1 MNKRDTFEQW
11 FKQNYYACQFARDSD
26 NEYLDHYAAVCW
38 EAWKAATEKPQI
50 NQAKHLCANYCSRYN
65 DEQCST
71 CMINDEPEKPNT
83 LLGKVAHEAQLIQ
96 RMSGIVAAIDSY
108 SCVELAN
115 ISNRLFLLVDG
126 SHETN

>member
-38 EAWKAATEKPQI
+38 EAWKAATEKSQI

-71 CMINDEPEKPNT
+71 CMINDEPEPIELIKASVKKYHLALKNRQH
-83 LLGKVAHEAQLIQ
+83 GGVAS
-96 RMSGIVAAIDSY
+96 M
-108 SCVELAN
+108 LALQE
-115 ISNRLFLLVDG
+115 IIRALDG